1 MTPLAT
7 NVSTTSFTDT
17 GLTNGAAYFYT
28 VRAVNAAGT
37 SPPSNEASATP
48 RAGVPTAPLN
58 LTASAGNAS
67 AQLAWSVPASNGGS
81 TVTGYNVYRGTTA
94 GGEATTPVATN
105 VASTTFV
112 DSGLTNG
119 TRYFYEVAAV
129 NAAGTSP
136 PSNEASATP
145 QAATGA
151 GFVHRVGS
159 LTASATRT
167 SSALSVG
174 TAGVGAGHALVLS
187 LLLSSTTSVTGTVG
201 ATDTAGNTY
210 AVARDVNDGGAGD
223 RTVTLVAL
231 NARALAAGATITLT
245 YPSSAETHLSAD
257 EYAGVT
263 GVDVSAGA
271 SSSGSAFSSGST
283 APTSQA
289 NEILVGDVGAESG
302 TTPGWAAGWTALPTL
317 AVSTDYLGTAY
328 RLVTATGSY
337 AASGTA
343 GGQWMAGIVALRT
356 G

>member
-17 GLTNGAAYFYT
+17 GLTNGTAYFYT
-28 VRAVNAAGT
+28 VRAVERAPA
-37 SPPSNEASATP
+37 P
-48 RAGVPTAPLN
+48 RPRPTRRPRRRGRRATAPLN

-81 TVTGYNVYRGTTA
+81 TITGYNVYRGTSA

-105 VASTTFV
+105 MASTTFV

-119 TRYFYEVAAV
+119 TRYFYTVAAV
-129 NAAGTSP
+129 NAAGVSP

-167 SSALSVG
+167 SSTLSVG
-174 TAGVGAGHALVLS
+174 TGGAGAGHALVLS

-201 ATDTAGNTY
+201 ASDTVGNTY
-210 AVARDVNDGGAGD
+210 AVARDINDGGAGD

-245 YPSSAETHLSAD
+245 YPSSAETHLSVD

-263 GVDVSAGA
+263 GVDISAGS
-271 SSSGSAFSSGST
+271 SSSGSAFTSGST

-289 NEILVGDVGAESG
+289 NEILVGDVGAESA
-302 TTPGWAAGWTALPTL
+302 TTPGWASGWTGLPTL

-337 AASGTA
+337 AATGTV